1 MNKGG
6 KRRFSQV
13 LIHLMLIIIVIVS
26 LLPFLNMISTSLS
39 ASTYVMPSKPQ
50 IIPKEFYFGNY
61 VVVWTGENFSRY
73 FMNSVFVTVVSTVC
87 ILFVSSLSGYG
98 FSRLNFPGKKI
109 IFNIYIF
116 SLMMPAV
123 LALVSQFTI
132 LQELHLVDTYTGLIL
147 LYVSGGIAGNTFF
160 LKGFFET
167 IPRELEESIIVDGGN
182 KWTIYSRI
190 ILPLSKPALGT
201 LAIGTFTGLWME
213 VFTAL
218 TVIKTQSMRT
228 LPIAVKLLQNG
239 KATQWGVIFAAAIL
253 VLIPVIIIFIIFN
266 KQFIKS
272 GGSEGAV
279 KG

>member
-1 MNKGG
+1 MNKSG
-6 KRRFSQV
+6 KRKFSQV
-13 LIHLMLIIIVIVS
+13 LIHLMLIVIVTVS

-39 ASTYVMPSKPQ
+39 SSTYVMPSKPQ

-61 VVVWTGENFSRY
+61 VAVWTGENFSRY
-73 FMNSVFVTVVSTVC
+73 FMNSVFVTVVSTIC

-132 LQELHLVDTYTGLIL
+132 LQGLHLVDTYTGLIL

-167 IPRELEESIIVDGGN
+167 IPRELEESIIIDGGN
-182 KWTIYSRI
+182 KWTIYSKI

-253 VLIPVIIIFIIFN
+253 VLIPVIIIFIAFN

>member
-1 MNKGG
+1 MFRKKAG
-6 KRRFSQV
+6 QV
-13 LIHLMLIIIVIVS
+13 LLHLVLLVMVVIA
-26 LLPFLNMISTSLS
+26 LLPFLNMISTSLIPN
-39 ASTYVMPSKPQ
+39 TYVLPSKPQ
-50 IIPKEFYFGNY
+50 IIPKQFYLGNY
-61 VVVWTGENFSRY
+61 ITAWTGENFSRY
-73 FMNSVFVTVVSTVC
+73 FINSIFVTVANTVLT
-87 ILFVSSLSGYG
+87 IFVSSLSGYG
-98 FSRLNFPGKKI
+98 FARLNFPGKKI

-123 LALVSQFTI
+123 LALISQFTI
-132 LQELHLVDTYTGLIL
+132 LQGLHLVDTYTGLLL

-167 IPRELEESIIVDGGN
+167 IPRELEESVIMDGGN
-182 KWTIYSRI
+182 KWTIYRNI
-190 ILPLSKPALGT
+190 ILPLSKPALAT
-201 LAIGTFTGLWME
+201 MAIGAFSGTWME

-218 TVIKTQSMRT
+218 TVIKTQSKRT
-228 LPIAVKLLQNG
+228 LPIAIKLLQNG

-253 VLIPVIIIFIIFN
+253 VLIPIIIIFIVFN

>member
-1 MNKGG
+1 MVKSKFG
-6 KRRFSQV
+6 QI
-13 LIHLMLIIIVIVS
+13 LIHLVLIIVVIFS
-26 LLPFLNMISTSLS
+26 LLPFLNMISTSLIPN
-39 ASTYVMPSKPQ
+39 TYVLPSKPQ
-50 IIPKEFYFGNY
+50 IIPKQFYFGNY
-61 VVVWTGENFSRY
+61 VTVWKGESFSRY
-73 FMNSVFVTVVSTVC
+73 FANSLFVTTAST
-87 ILFVSSLSGYG
+87 ILTLFIASLSGYG
-98 FSRLNFPGKKI
+98 FARLNFPGKKV

-132 LQELHLVDTYTGLIL
+132 LQKLHLVDTYTGLLL

-167 IPRELEESIIVDGGN
+167 IPRELEESIIVDGGS
-182 KWTIYSRI
+182 KWTIYTKI
-190 ILPLSKPALGT
+190 ILPLSKPALAT
-201 LAIGTFTGLWME
+201 MAIGNFSATWME

-218 TVIKTQSMRT
+218 TVLKTQSKRT

-239 KATQWGVIFAAAIL
+239 KATQWGVVFAAAII
-253 VLIPVIIIFIIFN
+253 VLIPIIVIFIVFN

>member
-1 MNKGG
+1 MVKSKFG
-6 KRRFSQV
+6 QI
-13 LIHLMLIIIVIVS
+13 LIHLVLIIVVIFS
-26 LLPFLNMISTSLS
+26 LLPFLNMISTSLIPN
-39 ASTYVMPSKPQ
+39 TYVLPSKPQ
-50 IIPKEFYFGNY
+50 IIPKQFYFGNY
-61 VVVWTGENFSRY
+61 VNVWAGENFSRY
-73 FMNSVFVTVVSTVC
+73 FANSLFVTAANT
-87 ILFVSSLSGYG
+87 ILTLFIASLSGYG
-98 FSRLNFPGKKI
+98 FARLKFPGKKI

-132 LQELHLVDTYTGLIL
+132 LQRLHLVDTYTGLLL
-147 LYVSGGIAGNTFF
+147 LYISGGIAGNTFF

-167 IPRELEESIIVDGGN
+167 IPRELEESIIMDGGN
-182 KWTIYSRI
+182 KWTIYRKI
-190 ILPLSKPALGT
+190 ILPLSKPALAT
-201 LAIGTFTGLWME
+201 MAIGTFSATWME

-218 TVIKTQSMRT
+218 TVLKTQSKRT

-239 KATQWGVIFAAAIL
+239 KATQWGVVFAAAII
-253 VLIPVIIIFIIFN
+253 VLIPIIAIFIVFN

>member
-1 MNKGG
+1 MVKSKFG
-6 KRRFSQV
+6 QI
-13 LIHLMLIIIVIVS
+13 LIHLVLIIVVIFS
-26 LLPFLNMISTSLS
+26 LLPFLNMISTSLIPN
-39 ASTYVMPSKPQ
+39 TYVLPSKPQ
-50 IIPKEFYFGNY
+50 IIPKQFYFGNY
-61 VVVWTGENFSRY
+61 VNVWTGENFSRY
-73 FMNSVFVTVVSTVC
+73 FANSLFVTAANT
-87 ILFVSSLSGYG
+87 ILTLFIASLSGYG
-98 FSRLNFPGKKI
+98 FARLKFPGKKI

-132 LQELHLVDTYTGLIL
+132 LQRLHLVDTYTGLLL
-147 LYVSGGIAGNTFF
+147 LYISGGIAGNTFF

-167 IPRELEESIIVDGGN
+167 IPRELEESIIMDGGN
-182 KWTIYSRI
+182 KWTIYRKI
-190 ILPLSKPALGT
+190 ILPLSKPALAT
-201 LAIGTFTGLWME
+201 MAIGTFSATWME

-218 TVIKTQSMRT
+218 TVLKTQSKRT

-239 KATQWGVIFAAAIL
+239 KATQWGVVFAAAII
-253 VLIPVIIIFIIFN
+253 VLIPIIAIFIVFN

>member
-1 MNKGG
+1 MVKSKFG
-6 KRRFSQV
+6 QI
-13 LIHLMLIIIVIVS
+13 LIHLVLIIVVIFS
-26 LLPFLNMISTSLS
+26 LLPFLNMISTSLIPN
-39 ASTYVMPSKPQ
+39 TYVLPSKPQ
-50 IIPKEFYFGNY
+50 IIPKQFYFGNY
-61 VVVWTGENFSRY
+61 VTVWQGESFSRY
-73 FMNSVFVTVVSTVC
+73 FANSLFVTAAST
-87 ILFVSSLSGYG
+87 ILTLFIASLSGYG
-98 FSRLNFPGKKI
+98 FARLNFPGKKI

-132 LQELHLVDTYTGLIL
+132 LQKLHLIDTYTGLLL

-167 IPRELEESIIVDGGN
+167 IPRELEESIIVDGGS
-182 KWTIYSRI
+182 KWTIYTKI
-190 ILPLSKPALGT
+190 ILPLSKPALAT
-201 LAIGTFTGLWME
+201 MAIGTFSATWME

-218 TVIKTQSMRT
+218 TVLKTQSKRT

-239 KATQWGVIFAAAIL
+239 KATQWGVVFAAAII
-253 VLIPVIIIFIIFN
+253 VLIPIIVIFIVFN

-272 GGSEGAV
+272 SGSEGAV